1 MITFSGIL
9 GLGVGDEVATVDDA
23 DGVATVDVAAVAEA
37 TASDTDLAGI
47 SDGKLICRLWDSD
60 VIVPTGLIGVWL
72 TAVTLVTVWTAGSA

>member
-47 SDGKLICRLWDSD
+47 SDGKLICRL
-60 VIVPTGLIGVWL
+60 
-72 TAVTLVTVWTAGSA
+72 